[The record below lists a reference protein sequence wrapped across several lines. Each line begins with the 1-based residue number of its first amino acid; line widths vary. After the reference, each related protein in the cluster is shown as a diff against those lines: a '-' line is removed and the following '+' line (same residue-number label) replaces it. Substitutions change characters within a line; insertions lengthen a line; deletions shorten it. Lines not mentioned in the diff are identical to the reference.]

1 MNLADRI
8 KLLAELGNYMK
19 SNNPSWVETK
29 KKATAENPWFIPEFV
44 ELAAKN
50 ITDNFLHPD
59 ILIAWA
65 VAYKVPEKQPVEKT
79 IGIVMAGNLPLVGFH
94 DLLATFISGHKAM
107 IKPSSKDDV
116 LIRHL
121 AEQLEKNGVADMITF
136 SELLKNCDAY
146 IATGSNNTSRYFEY
160 YFSKYRHIIRRNKT
174 SVAILN
180 GDEDKSQ
187 LEKLADDV
195 YQFFG
200 RGCRNVSKIYVPQH
214 YDFMPLLD
222 CFKKY
227 DWLADHHKYKN
238 NYDYN
243 LTVQILNKKFYMTN
257 GSIILAEESSLFSPI
272 SQLNYEFYTDKTLL
286 LDSLKNNP
294 DLQCIVS
301 KSTIPFGQAQSPSIM
316 DYADKVDTMAFLAS
330 L

>member
-8 KLLAELGNYMK
+8 KLLVELGNYMK
-19 SNNPSWVETK
+19 SDNPSWVETK
-29 KKATAENPWFIPEFV
+29 KKATAENPWFIPEFL
-44 ELAAKN
+44 ELAIKN

-65 VAYKVPEKQPVEKT
+65 VAYKIPEKQPVEKT
-79 IGIVMAGNLPLVGFH
+79 VGIVMAGNLPLVGFH
-94 DLLATFISGHKAM
+94 DLLATFISGHRAM
-107 IKPSSKDDV
+107 IKTSSKDDV

-121 AEQLEKNGVADMITF
+121 AEQLEKNGVANMITF

-200 RGCRNVSKIYVPQH
+200 LGCRNVSKIYVPQH
-214 YDFMPLLD
+214 YDFIPLLD

-257 GSIILAEESSLFSPI
+257 GSIILAEENSLFSPI
-272 SQLNYEFYTDKTLL
+272 SQLNYEFYTDKTPV
-286 LDSLKNNP
+286 LDSLKNNT

-301 KSTIPFGQAQSPSIM
+301 ESTIPFGQAQSPSIM